1 MNTPIQIGRSYR
13 EWWFLALIF
22 LVVVLVAG
30 GAMLLVVK
38 NPSAPTVLILGGVA
52 GFSACASSLLI
63 ARSRFQVEITP
74 GGFVVRDRRGERE
87 FRDDQVICVSLSGRA
102 NYTNGVLR
110 STTRT
115 FDVWV
120 EGEAGAEEVKM
131 VGHLPVGAGD
141 PLAPLTERLHN
152 HLFERAADALEG
164 GQPFEGEGWTLHA
177 NELVTNAARHARGI
191 RFEALAAAD
200 VFDDHL
206 CVWQHGKDEP
216 VLRIPVH
223 AANTLVLL
231 RLLRERIAP
240 APEAGEQRM
249 GDELG
254 RILFERK
261 PGRGLVAL
269 VWLLPVAAVLVVA
282 CTAYLAV
289 LRGAGGAWWVG
300 VEISAPLGLT
310 WLLPLSQCVTF
321 RVHEHGV
328 RRKWLFRTQ
337 QLKYSDV
344 DTFTYSAVRQ
354 YVKGVYSGTNFTL
367 TFASMAGGKLQKL
380 TYARNLRNAD
390 SELDH
395 LRDSI
400 SQMIANRMSAQF
412 AQGRAVTWTD
422 GLRFLPDGLEYRAS
436 GFFGRKAP
444 AVIPYSQI
452 SGYDLHEG
460 MFWLW
465 IHDRKKPVIKESM
478 SLPNFFPGY
487 HFLPRVLA
495 DRQAASRALDEAA
508 SR

>member
-1 MNTPIQIGRSYR
+1 
-13 EWWFLALIF
+13 
-22 LVVVLVAG
+22 
-30 GAMLLVVK
+30 
-38 NPSAPTVLILGGVA
+38 
-52 GFSACASSLLI
+52 
-63 ARSRFQVEITP
+63 
-74 GGFVVRDRRGERE
+74 
-87 FRDDQVICVSLSGRA
+87 VICVSLSGKA
-102 NYTNGVLR
+102 NYTNGVLQ

-115 FDVWV
+115 FDVWA
-120 EGEAGAEEVKM
+120 EGEAGAEQVKM
-131 VGHLPVGAGD
+131 ISRLAVGAGD
-141 PLAPLTERLHN
+141 PLAALIARLHE
-152 HLFERAADALEG
+152 HLYERAAHALEG
-164 GQPFEGEGWTLHA
+164 GQSFEGEGWTLHA
-177 NELVTNAARHARGI
+177 NELVTNAARSARGM

-200 VFDDHL
+200 IFDDHL

-216 VLRIPVH
+216 VLRIPVR
-223 AANTLVLL
+223 AANTLVLV

-240 APEAGEQRM
+240 GPDAGEHCT

-254 RILFERK
+254 RILFERR

-269 VWLLPVAAVLVVA
+269 LWLLPVAAVLVMA

-289 LRGAGGAWWVG
+289 LRGAGAWWVG
-300 VEISAPLGLT
+300 LEISAPLGLT

-321 RVHEHGV
+321 SVHEHGL

-337 QLKYSDV
+337 QLRYSDV

-367 TFASMAGGKLQKL
+367 TFASLAGGKLQKL

-395 LRDSI
+395 LRDSV
-400 SQMIANRMSAQF
+400 SQMIANRMNSQF

-422 GLRFLPDGLEYRAS
+422 GLRFLSDGLEYRAA

-444 AVIPYSQI
+444 ELIRYSQI
-452 SGYDLHEG
+452 SGYDLHQG

-465 IHDRKKPVIKESM
+465 VHDRKKPVVKENM
-478 SLPNFFPGY
+478 ALTNFFPGY
-487 HFLPRVLA
+487 HLLPRVLA
-495 DRQAASRALDEAA
+495 DRQAASREIEEAS